1 MRIFLDSS
9 SLAKRYV
16 KERGSEKVEETLAA
30 ADEAAVSLIGPAE
43 IISALSRLLRQ
54 GLISA
59 AQYDRAKAA
68 LFEDLED
75 MSIREV
81 TAPVVSSAIGLLER
95 HPLRTLDA
103 LHVAGAVEW
112 RADLFVSSDRRQ
124 LAAASAAGLR
134 VLQV

>member
-1 MRIFLDSS
+1 MRIFFDSS

-16 KERGSEKVEETLAA
+16 KERGSEKVEETLAG

-54 GLISA
+54 GMISA

-81 TAPVVSSAIGLLER
+81 TAPIVSSAIGLLER

-103 LHVAGAVEW
+103 LHLAGAIEW
-112 RADLFVSSDRRQ
+112 HADLFVSSDRRQ
-124 LAAASAAGLR
+124 LAAASASGLR
-134 VLQV
+134 ILQV